1 MKIGGGAGL
10 GWSSTLD
17 EEPSPKLN
25 AYAVAAIV
33 GYSHLSRWMTLKF
46 LPRDLCEEDLRKHI
60 VPREVEYAQFDPIEQ
75 IGFLDI
81 WQALRVMLY
90 DSLYHFF
97 RVQSFRQARRKFFNH
112 PYSRE
117 IGPTFERDKDEYL
130 LPDWYPE
137 EDIDQRNVKRAILIS
152 NMSQI

>member
-1 MKIGGGAGL
+1 MKIGGGSGL

-33 GYSHLSRWMTLKF
+33 GYSRLSRWMTLKS
-46 LPRDLCEEDLRKHI
+46 LPRDLCEEDPRKHI
-60 VPREVEYAQFDPIEQ
+60 VPREVEYAQFDPIERQ
-75 IGFLDI
+75 AKTGFLDI

-97 RVQSFRQARRKFFNH
+97 RV
-112 PYSRE
+112 
-117 IGPTFERDKDEYL
+117 
-130 LPDWYPE
+130 
-137 EDIDQRNVKRAILIS
+137 
-152 NMSQI
+152 